1 MMLHNSVNSCPA
13 FLSHRGRPRN
23 SSLSHTLKVS
33 RVQITKLKIRGASRR
48 ASPML
53 SKHSLRLPLNTQW
66 CGSFLTL
73 FATSGRE
80 FFLTLFA
87 TSGREFFDTFC
98 HFRAGGATPARLE
111 IQGVPPVA
119 VEALLDYCYKDK
131 SVFIV
136 PFIMVMVFGIIA
148 TLVSSCVQCFHRTQ
162 DTIEKHNLECRIYIV
177 DVAFDTVHLT
187 PTPFT

>member
-1 MMLHNSVNSCPA
+1 MLHSVNSCPA

-33 RVQITKLKIRGASRR
+33 RVQITNYKIKNQRCQSPRIPNVVKTLTQASLKY
-48 ASPML
+48 
-53 SKHSLRLPLNTQW
+53 TVV
-66 CGSFLTL
+66 
-73 FATSGRE
+73 
-80 FFLTLFA
+80 
-87 TSGREFFDTFC
+87 REFFDTFC

>member
-1 MMLHNSVNSCPA
+1 MGCGPLLDTLATRATVGPNNILVKNLTELEMMLHNSVNSCPA

-33 RVQITKLKIRGASRR
+33 RVQITKLKTNVVKTLTQAS
-48 ASPML
+48 L
-53 SKHSLRLPLNTQW
+53 KYTVV
-66 CGSFLTL
+66 
-73 FATSGRE
+73 
-80 FFLTLFA
+80 
-87 TSGREFFDTFC
+87 REFFDTFC

>member
-1 MMLHNSVNSCPA
+1 MLHNSVNSCPA

-33 RVQITKLKIRGASRR
+33 RVQITKLKIRGASRH

-66 CGSFLTL
+66 CGS
-73 FATSGRE
+73 
-80 FFLTLFA
+80 
-87 TSGREFFDTFC
+87 FFDTFC